1 MLRGLREGK
10 LHVALF
16 IQVSAK
22 VSTGPRLKVRPLTG
36 GSDEMFRGRR
46 IGIFAI
52 RDAHNEVRRRGR
64 EGEVG
69 VRLGRFQ
76 IHQVILLCS

>member
-1 MLRGLREGK
+1 LTVLWLFIRTSVEAGRG
-10 LHVALF
+10 VALVQEGF
-16 IQVSAK
+16 DCL
-22 VSTGPRLKVRPLTG
+22 TGPRLKVRPLTG

-69 VRLGRFQ
+69 VRLGRFAAA
-76 IHQVILLCS
+76 